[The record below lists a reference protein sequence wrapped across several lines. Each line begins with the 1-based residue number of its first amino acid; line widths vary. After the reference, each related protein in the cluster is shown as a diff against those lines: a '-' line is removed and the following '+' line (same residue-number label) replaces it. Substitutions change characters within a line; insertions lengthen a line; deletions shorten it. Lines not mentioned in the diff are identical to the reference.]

1 MSLSNETYNHLAE
14 TVTKLAI
21 EIIEGKI
28 FGLGAGDIHQILLQ
42 EMAKYRKNMV
52 NLIANQLK
60 KPILYF

>member
-28 FGLGAGDIHQILLQ
+28 FGLGAGGYSPDVTT
-42 EMAKYRKNMV
+42 RNG
-52 NLIANQLK
+52 
-60 KPILYF
+60 